1 MPMEDLSQLPSKLHS
16 LTLENREKMQIRGVT
31 DVTGFDDTLVLLR
44 TSLGQLSI
52 RGEGL
57 HVERIDLES
66 GELELRGQI
75 RELQYDDR
83 PTGSL
88 WAKLFA

>member
-1 MPMEDLSQLPSKLHS
+1 MEDLTQLPSRLHS
-16 LTLENREKMQIRGVT
+16 LTLENREKMQIRGVA

-88 WAKLFA
+88 WSKLFA

>member
-1 MPMEDLSQLPSKLHS
+1 MQL
-16 LTLENREKMQIRGVT
+16 RGVT

>member
-1 MPMEDLSQLPSKLHS
+1 MPMEDLTQLPSKLHS
-16 LTLENREKMQIRGVT
+16 LTLENRERLQIRGVV

-44 TSLGQLSI
+44 TGQGQLSI

-66 GELELRGQI
+66 GELELHGQI

-83 PTGSL
+83 PTGSV
-88 WAKLFA
+88 WSKLFS

>member
-1 MPMEDLSQLPSKLHS
+1 MEDLSQLPSKLHS

-66 GELELRGQI
+66 GELELHGQI

>member
-1 MPMEDLSQLPSKLHS
+1 MEDLSQLPSKLHS

>member
-1 MPMEDLSQLPSKLHS
+1 MPMEELTQLPAKLHS
-16 LTLENREKMQIRGVT
+16 LTLENRERMQIRGVV
-31 DVTGFDDTLVLLR
+31 DVTGFDDTLILLR
-44 TSLGQLSI
+44 TGLGQLSI

-66 GELELRGQI
+66 GELELHGQI

-83 PTGSL
+83 PSGSV
-88 WAKLFA
+88 WSKLFA

>member
-1 MPMEDLSQLPSKLHS
+1 MEDLSQLPSKLHS
-16 LTLENREKMQIRGVT
+16 LTLENREKMQLRGVT

>member
-1 MPMEDLSQLPSKLHS
+1 MEDLTQLPSKLHS

>member
-1 MPMEDLSQLPSKLHS
+1 MEDLTQLPSRLHS
-16 LTLENREKMQIRGVT
+16 LTLENREKMQIRGVA

-83 PTGSL
+83 PNGSL
-88 WAKLFA
+88 WSKLFA